1 MNIIPCTVQFNSVQS
16 FSRVQIFVTPRTAA
30 CQASLSIR
38 NSWSLY
44 KLISTESVMPFN
56 HLLLCCP
63 LLLLPS
69 IIPNISSVQFSHSVM
84 SNSLQPHEQQH
95 TKPPLSITNSR
106 NSAKPMSIELEMP
119 SNHFILCHPP
129 LILPSIIPS
138 TRVFF

>member
-1 MNIIPCTVQFNSVQS
+1 MCCLRSDQSLSHIQLLATPCT
-16 FSRVQIFVTPRTAA
+16 TAR
-30 CQASLSIR
+30 QASPSCTISRSLLKLTSIE
-38 NSWSLY
+38 L
-44 KLISTESVMPFN
+44 VMPFN

-95 TKPPLSITNSR
+95 TQPPSSITPSR

-119 SNHFILCHPP
+119 SNHFILCNP
-129 LILPSIIPS
+129 LILLPSIFPIIGS
-138 TRVFF
+138 SIMSQIFA